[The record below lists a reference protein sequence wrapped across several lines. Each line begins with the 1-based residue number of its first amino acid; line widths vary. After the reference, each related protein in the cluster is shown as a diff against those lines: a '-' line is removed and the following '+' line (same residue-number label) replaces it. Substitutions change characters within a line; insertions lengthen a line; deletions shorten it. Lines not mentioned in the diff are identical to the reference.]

1 MIDIDALSQSVPK
14 SGDEYIAEDGLLH
27 CKKCGDPLEC
37 IINPLK
43 MGERKVRCICS
54 CIKQKRDAEEAE
66 QRNIVIER
74 NRRRC
79 FGETDFMLKECTF
92 GGSTDNDNLKIAKN
106 YVKHFEN
113 FRKNGNGL
121 ILWGNVGTGK
131 SHMAACIANSLID
144 KGYTVIMTNFATVVN
159 RLQESFEGRQD
170 YINRL
175 TRCTLLIIDDL
186 GAERKTDYMQEQV
199 FNVIDARY
207 RSGKPMIITTNL
219 TPRQL
224 KDPENIEQGRIY
236 DRILERCHPVEVTG
250 YSMRRTILKNA
261 FWETDRMLK
270 GVQTEKENKDE
281 EYCELVE
288 EGEDGCN

>member
-1 MIDIDALSQSVPK
+1 MENYNTANNSFPDSIPENEN
-14 SGDEYIAEDGLLH
+14 EYLGADRLLH
-27 CKKCGDPLEC
+27 CRTCGDPLEC
-37 IINPLK
+37 IITPLK
-43 MGERKVRCICS
+43 GSKKVRCICS
-54 CIKQKRDAEEAE
+54 CMKRKIDAEEAA

-79 FGETDFMLKECTF
+79 FGETDFLLQGCTF
-92 GGSTDNDNLKIAKN
+92 KDSAENENLRIAEN
-106 YVKHFEN
+106 YVKHFEK
-113 FRKNGNGL
+113 FKQNGNGL
-121 ILWGNVGTGK
+121 ILFGDVGTGK
-131 SHMAACIANSLID
+131 SHMAACIANSIID

-159 RLQESFEGRQD
+159 KLQESFEGRQD

-219 TPRQL
+219 TNGQL
-224 KDPENIEQGRIY
+224 KKPETIEQKRIY

-250 YSMRRTILKNA
+250 YSMRRNILKKD
-261 FWETDRMLK
+261 FREIDQLLK
-270 GVQTEKENKDE
+270 GVKTE
-281 EYCELVE
+281 
-288 EGEDGCN
+288 